1 MWRVILFL
9 GLLCAGPAFAG
20 DPADGAKI
28 SAEKCAGCHGS
39 GGAGDGALLSSLGVT
54 TPPVSWTD
62 KSKMAAFS
70 DQDLNAIITNG
81 GKAEGKPP
89 MMPAFG
95 AQLSSDQIAD
105 VMAYIRSLA
114 Q

>member
-1 MWRVILFL
+1 MLVL
-9 GLLCAGPAFAG
+9 GLLVPGTALG
-20 DPADGAKI
+20 ADAAAGAKV

-39 GGAGDGALLSSLGVT
+39 GGAGDGVLLSSLGVT

-62 KSKMAAFS
+62 KAKMAAFS
-70 DQDLNAIITNG
+70 DQDLNNIITNG

-89 MMPAFG
+89 IMPPFG
-95 AQLSSDQIAD
+95 QQLSGDQIANL
-105 VMAYIRSLA
+105 MAYIRSLA